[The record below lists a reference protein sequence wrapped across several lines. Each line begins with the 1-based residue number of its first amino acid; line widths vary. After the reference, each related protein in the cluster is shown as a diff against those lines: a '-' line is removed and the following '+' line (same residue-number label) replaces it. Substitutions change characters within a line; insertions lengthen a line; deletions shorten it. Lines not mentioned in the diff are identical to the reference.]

1 MIIAIIIAKF
11 IEKWDVMYF
20 SVHYYVL
27 QLNDKSTKL
36 FEGFRDTLIEISNGG
51 FPYKSS
57 FYSPTFVEQTQ
68 IDNHLKELYKEV
80 NRLFDK
86 FYNQDPLGVVLV
98 GEKRNQSIFKSIL
111 TDKKYIIR
119 EVEGNFSSICPDDL
133 GRLIWSN
140 VKETL
145 AGTRERALREL
156 ALASSAKKVASGLEE
171 VWQIADSGKGT
182 ILLVEDDFR
191 MKGSIVKTAYS
202 SIISEQVD
210 IRKVFDDVVDQII
223 DRVLELGGTVVF
235 LDNGLLAE
243 HQRIALIYR

>member
-1 MIIAIIIAKF
+1 
-11 IEKWDVMYF
+11 MYF
-20 SVHYYVL
+20 SVHYYIL

-57 FYSPTFVEQTQ
+57 FYSPPSVEQTQ

-133 GRLIWSN
+133 GRIIWSN
-140 VKETL
+140 VKELL
-145 AGTRERALREL
+145 AGTHVDASLEL
-156 ALASSAKKVASGLEE
+156 VHVLNAKKVASGLEK
-171 VWQIADSGKGT
+171 VWQKGLGFISGG
-182 ILLVEDDFR
+182 R
-191 MKGSIVKTAYS
+191 
-202 SIISEQVD
+202 
-210 IRKVFDDVVDQII
+210 
-223 DRVLELGGTVVF
+223 
-235 LDNGLLAE
+235 
-243 HQRIALIYR
+243 

>member
-1 MIIAIIIAKF
+1 
-11 IEKWDVMYF
+11 MYF
-20 SVHYYVL
+20 SIHYYVL
-27 QLNDKSTKL
+27 LLDDKSIKL
-36 FEGFRDTLIEISNGG
+36 FEGFRETLFEISNGG
-51 FPYKSS
+51 FPYRPS
-57 FYSPTFVEQTQ
+57 FTQPTTVGQTS
-68 IDNHLKELYKEV
+68 IDSFLNELYIEV
-80 NRLFDK
+80 NRLFEK
-86 FYNQDPLGVVLV
+86 FYNQNPLGLVLV
-98 GEKRNQSIFKSIL
+98 GEKKKQSIFKSVLNDRKCIF
-111 TDKKYIIR
+111 R
-119 EVEGNFSSICPDDL
+119 EIEGNYDTASPDEL
-133 GRLIWSN
+133 GRVIWSN

-145 AGTRERALREL
+145 AGTHERALREL
-156 ALASSAKKVASGLEE
+156 ALALSAKKVASGLEE

-243 HQRIALIYR
+243 HQRIALIYH